1 MMESIDTVAGWIAAT
16 CDLVLHMDVHLG
28 QLVGDWGGWAYALF
42 FLIIFCETG
51 LVVTP
56 FLPGDSFLFA
66 LGALAAME
74 RTGLN
79 IYWLLI
85 LLTMAAIMGD
95 TVNYSLGLKFGK
107 KLAEKK
113 STWWFKKEYLL
124 KTQVFYEKHG
134 GKAIVIAR
142 FVPIIR
148 TFAPFV
154 AGMGSMSYRRF
165 IIFNIA
171 GGTAWIGIILES
183 GYFFGNMPAVKAN
196 FHLVILGIIGISL
209 LPLVVEYAKSRLRRK
224 NQSISTGP

>member
-1 MMESIDTVAGWIAAT
+1 MEFLDAIADWIAALWV
-16 CDLVLHMDVHLG
+16 LVLHMDHHLG
-28 QLVGDWGGWAYALF
+28 QLVGDWGGWAYAIF

-66 LGALAAME
+66 LGALAALE
-74 RTGLN
+74 QSGLN
-79 IYWLLI
+79 IYWLFF

-107 KLAEKK
+107 KLSEKK
-113 STWWFKKEYLL
+113 STWWFKKAHLL

-134 GKAIVIAR
+134 GKAIVLAR

-154 AGMGSMSYRRF
+154 AGMGTMSYRRF

-171 GGTAWIGIILES
+171 GGTAWICIILWS

-196 FHLVILGIIGISL
+196 FHLVILGIIGVSL

>member
-1 MMESIDTVAGWIAAT
+1 MSFDIIVEWLAVACA
-16 CDLVLHMDVHLG
+16 LVLHMDVHLG
-28 QLVGDWGGWAYALF
+28 QLVSDWGGWAYALF

-66 LGALAAME
+66 LGALAAFPPA
-74 RTGLN
+74 GLN
-79 IYWLLI
+79 IYWLVV
-85 LLTMAAIMGD
+85 LLTLAAIVGD
-95 TVNYSLGLKFGK
+95 TVNYSLGMKFGK
-107 KLAEKK
+107 KLSERK
-113 STWWFKKEYLL
+113 STWWFKKEHLQ
-124 KTQVFYEKHG
+124 KTQEFYEKHG

-154 AGMGSMSYRRF
+154 AGMGTMSYRRF

-171 GGTAWIGIILES
+171 GGTAWVVLILLT
-183 GYFFGNMPAVKAN
+183 GYFFGNLPAIKAN

-209 LPLVVEYAKSRLRRK
+209 LPIIVEYTKSRLRRK
-224 NQSISTGP
+224 SQSTNTET